1 MTQAAKRQAAK
12 LGGSEGAPLS
22 ATDDEHPLSSPHN
35 SVPLS
40 DSGSVTVA
48 ALVNLL
54 RLLVNLLRLMGA
66 ELVLAQPGCET
77 ERFENAV
84 RTKIQQFVSPNVSA
98 EAREAGL
105 RFAQYL
111 VEQVLSQI
119 RAQARI
125 KRSLTPPASRQGR
138 SSNDKAEEA
147 KPPRLLN

>member
-1 MTQAAKRQAAK
+1 MTQAAKRQVAK
-12 LGGSEGAPLS
+12 PGGSEGTPPGAPD
-22 ATDDEHPLSSPHN
+22 AERPVSSQSS

-48 ALVNLL
+48 A
-54 RLLVNLLRLMGA
+54 LVNLLRLMGA

-77 ERFENAV
+77 ERFESAV

-119 RAQARI
+119 RAQAQI
-125 KRSLTPPASRQGR
+125 KRSLTPAPRQAR
-138 SSNDKAEEA
+138 SSNDKAEDS
-147 KPPRLLN
+147 KLPRLLN

>member
-1 MTQAAKRQAAK
+1 MTEAAKRQSAK
-12 LGGSEGAPLS
+12 PGGSEGTPPSAPDAGHS
-22 ATDDEHPLSSPHN
+22 VSSQHN

-48 ALVNLL
+48 A
-54 RLLVNLLRLMGA
+54 LVNLLRLMGA

-98 EAREAGL
+98 EARETGL

-119 RAQARI
+119 RAQAQI
-125 KRSLTPPASRQGR
+125 KRSLTPPAPRQGH
-138 SSNDKAEEA
+138 SSTDKAEEA
-147 KPPRLLN
+147 KLPRLLN